1 MKSIRKILFVMAAL
15 AAVFGFVAC
24 SNDDDEPSAVAVYEC
39 KSTWKE
45 GDVEC
50 YTIYTVSFYDDNT
63 YTVTS
68 VYKDDEDSWNYTV
81 QKGVYTGDPS
91 KDGTIKMTVT
101 KIADWD
107 DDGNVK
113 LVDVPEEDKKY
124 YTDIEITISG
134 ETATIDGDKYTK
146 K

>member
-24 SNDDDEPSAVAVYEC
+24 SNDDDEPSTVAVYEW
-39 KSTWKE
+39 KYTWKE

-50 YTIYTVSFYDDNT
+50 YSIYTVTFYDDNT

-68 VYKDDEDSWNYTV
+68 VYKDDEDSWNHTV

-91 KDGTIKMTVT
+91 KDGTIKMTAKKV
-101 KIADWD
+101 DWGD
-107 DDGNVK
+107 NGE
-113 LVDVPEEDKKY
+113 LIDVPEEDKEN

-134 ETATIDGDKYTK
+134 GTATIDGDKYTK

>member
-24 SNDDDEPSAVAVYEC
+24 SNDDDDGPSAVAVYEC
-39 KSTWKE
+39 KDMWKE

-50 YTIYTVSFYDDNT
+50 YNIYTVTFYDDNT

-68 VYKDDEDSWNYTV
+68 VGKDDEDSWNYTV

-91 KDGTIKMTVT
+91 KDGTIKMTAKKV
-101 KIADWD
+101 DWGD
-107 DDGNVK
+107 NGE
-113 LVDVPEEDKKY
+113 LIDVPEEDKKY

-134 ETATIDGDKYTK
+134 GTTTIDGDKYTK